1 MRIYLLA
8 IGTGMPAW
16 LREGYVE
23 YASRL
28 RSGTQLELVEIPAT
42 RRAKGADLARIR
54 EREGQRLL
62 QAVPNGCRIAALDAG
77 GRQWT
82 TEGLAEAMAGWLQD
96 GRDLALLIGGP
107 EGLSATCLEAA
118 EWRWSLSKLTFPH
131 PLVRLIV
138 AEQLY
143 RGWSILQA
151 HPYHR

>member
-1 MRIYLLA
+1 MRIHLLA

-16 LREGYVE
+16 LREGYAD
-23 YASRL
+23 YAGRL
-28 RSGTQLELVEIPAT
+28 RAGARLELTEIPAE
-42 RRAKGADLARIR
+42 RRAKGADLSRIR
-54 EREGQRLL
+54 EIEGQRLL
-62 QAVPNGCRIAALDAG
+62 QAVPAGSRIVALDAA
-77 GRQWT
+77 GRQWS
-82 TEGLAEAMAGWLQD
+82 TEALAEAMAGWLQD

-107 EGLSATCLEAA
+107 EGLSTACLAAA

-131 PLVRLIV
+131 PLVRLLV